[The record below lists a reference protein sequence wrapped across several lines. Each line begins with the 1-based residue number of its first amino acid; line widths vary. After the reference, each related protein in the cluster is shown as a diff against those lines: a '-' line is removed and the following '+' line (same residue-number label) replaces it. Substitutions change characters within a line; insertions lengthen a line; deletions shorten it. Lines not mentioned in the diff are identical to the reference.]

1 MAKTNFGFSNANFA
15 AWSTGSGVTFSTS
28 TSSTRV
34 ALPTDCEVVT
44 VVAVTQPAYIEIG
57 NSSVQATTSDAGFS
71 VYAPVG
77 VQVDIPYRPAIVGGT
92 DTHLSARVATSTG
105 TLVICGRK

>member
-1 MAKTNFGFSNANFA
+1 MGNRIYGYSNATVA
-15 AWSTGSGVTFSTS
+15 GWYTGAGVSFSTS

-44 VVAVTQPAYIEIG
+44 VVAVSQPAHIEIG
-57 NSSVQATTSDAGFS
+57 TSSVQATTSDNGYS
-71 VYAPVG
+71 CYAPVG
-77 VQVDIPYRPAIVGGT
+77 VPVDIPYRPGT

-105 TLVICGRK
+105 TLIICGRK